1 MVDSLAG
8 AGKGVKFKD
17 VAGLQ
22 EAKIEVM
29 EFLDYLKS
37 PEKYRVSVKC
47 FNCLHQHS
55 IIN

>member
-1 MVDSLAG
+1 VVDSLAG

-47 FNCLHQHS
+47 FNC
-55 IIN
+55 